1 MQTREQLDKLLDL
14 YASALAARKAETL
27 PLAPNVRFTENAQ
40 EIALDEGL
48 WAACTGAGADQIRFI
63 DPKTQ
68 QAGFMRVFAE
78 HGEPVQ
84 VTVRLK
90 TDKNGRIA
98 EIEQFAVRKRP
109 SLFNPDNF
117 APPALFHDIAPAAR
131 APRPELE
138 QTPHH
143 YFNGIERDDGSI
155 IPVRDDCI
163 RIENGV
169 QTVLARESD
178 FASSTASQGFNLFKM
193 GVAEQIGTGF
203 FAFLPRIRDRR
214 IQLIDEERSMVL
226 AVCVF
231 DHPGRLTEVN
241 VKGFGPVKL
250 PPQFCTPL
258 SGLVAELFQVESGRI
273 RAICA
278 TISMEPYGFKT
289 GW

>member
-1 MQTREQLDKLLDL
+1 MQTRGQLDTLLDR
-14 YASALAARKAETL
+14 YTKALAARNAQML
-27 PLAPNVRFTENAQ
+27 PLAPAVRFTENAQ

-48 WAACTGAGADQIRFI
+48 WATATGASKDQIRFI
-63 DPKTQ
+63 DPNTQ
-68 QAGFMRVFAE
+68 QAGLMGVFAE

-90 TDKNGRIA
+90 LDGEGRIA

-109 SLFNPDNF
+109 SLFNSDNF
-117 APPALFHDIAPAAR
+117 APPALFHDIAPSARAAR
-131 APRPELE
+131 AELE
-138 QTPHH
+138 QTPHR
-143 YFNGIERDDGSI
+143 YFNGIERDDGGI

-214 IQLIDEERSMVL
+214 IGLIDEERSMVL

-241 VKGFGPVKL
+241 V
-250 PPQFCTPL
+250 
-258 SGLVAELFQVESGRI
+258 
-273 RAICA
+273 
-278 TISMEPYGFKT
+278 
-289 GW
+289 